1 MGRFILNRMLWV
13 IPTMIAISIVAFAI
27 ITLPPGD
34 YVDRYAAVLAAQGD
48 YMDDVRKEQMREQYG
63 LDRPWPVQYVNW
75 ISDAVLHGDYGWSFE
90 QERPVSEV
98 IWERL
103 SLTAILSL
111 STLFF
116 TWIVAIPIGIYS
128 AVRKY
133 SLTDYLFTTLGFV
146 GLALPNFLLALALMY
161 ITYLISGEAAGGL
174 LSPQY
179 LDAPWTLGKCVDLL
193 KHIWIPILVLGTAG
207 TASII
212 RTIRANLLDE
222 LRKPYVLTARAKGVP
237 EARALMKYPVR
248 HAMNPFVSGLNDI
261 FVNIISGET
270 IVAIVLG
277 LQTTGP
283 LLYQALRAEDSFL
296 AATLIM
302 FLGILGMI
310 GTLFSDILLAWLDPR
325 IRRQFTR
332 LGKAG

>member
-1 MGRFILNRMLWV
+1 MGRFLLHRLLWV
-13 IPTMIAISIVAFAI
+13 PPTLLAISIVAFAI

-34 YVDRYAAVLAAQGD
+34 YVDRYALQAAAEGD
-48 YMDDVRKEQMREQYG
+48 VMTEVEKDAMRELYG
-63 LDRPWPVQYVNW
+63 LDQPLPVQYVTW
-75 ISDAVLHGDYGWSFE
+75 MGDMLLHGDLGWSFLHS
-90 QERPVSEV
+90 RPVKDL

-103 SLTAILSL
+103 GLTTVLSL

-116 TWIVAIPIGIYS
+116 TWILAIPIGIYA
-128 AVRKY
+128 AVKKY
-133 SLTDYLFTTLGFV
+133 SLGDYLFTTLGFI
-146 GLALPNFLLALALMY
+146 GLALPNFLLALSLMY
-161 ITYLISGEAAGGL
+161 ATFLLTGQSVGGL
-174 LSPQY
+174 FSPEY
-179 LDAPWTLGKCVDLL
+179 ADAPWSLARVGDLMAHL
-193 KHIWIPILVLGTAG
+193 WIPVLVLGLSG

-212 RTIRANLLDE
+212 RTVRANLLDE
-222 LRKPYVLTARAKGVP
+222 LSAPYLATARAKGLP
-237 EARALMKYPVR
+237 EHAAILKYPVR

-283 LLYQALRAEDSFL
+283 LLFDALRTQDMFL

-302 FLGILGMI
+302 FLGILGMV

-325 IRRQFTR
+325 IRRQFQTSAR
-332 LGKAG
+332 AA